1 MIKVAMIEDNSRY
14 RADISALLNADEGF
28 DCVGVYGSA
37 EEGLRKLGKNLP
49 EVLLMDIHLP
59 GATGIECAAKVKA
72 AFPQVQILVLTV
84 YEDTDSIFRALQA
97 GASGYLLKRAHPDE
111 IIDAIRAVKEGG
123 APMTNQIAR
132 KVVESFRAR
141 PGVVTT
147 GTPLESLSKREEEIL
162 DFLAKGY
169 QTKEIAAQLSVSVNT
184 IRSHL
189 QRIYEKLHVRS
200 RTEAVIKYLG

>member
-14 RADISALLNADEGF
+14 RADICALLNAGEGF

-59 GATGIECAAKVKA
+59 GATGIECTAKVKE

-84 YEDTDSIFRALQA
+84 YEDTDSIFQALEA

-111 IIDAIRAVKEGG
+111 IIDAIRAVKDGG

-141 PGVVTT
+141 SGVASA
-147 GTPLESLSKREEEIL
+147 GKPLETLSKREEEIL

-189 QRIYEKLHVRS
+189 QHIYEKLHVRS

>member
-14 RADISALLNADEGF
+14 RADICALLNAGEGF

-37 EEGLRKLGKNLP
+37 EEGLRKLGAHLP

-84 YEDTDSIFRALQA
+84 YEDTDSIFQALEA

-111 IIDAIRAVKEGG
+111 IIDAIRAVKDGG

-141 PGVVTT
+141 SGSVST
-147 GTPLESLSKREEEIL
+147 GKPMETLSKREEEIL

-189 QRIYEKLHVRS
+189 QHIYEKLHVRS

>member
-84 YEDTDSIFRALQA
+84 RSSTP
-97 GASGYLLKRAHPDE
+97 SGPS
-111 IIDAIRAVKEGG
+111 
-123 APMTNQIAR
+123 R
-132 KVVESFRAR
+132 KGAR
-141 PGVVTT
+141 P
-147 GTPLESLSKREEEIL
+147 
-162 DFLAKGY
+162 
-169 QTKEIAAQLSVSVNT
+169 
-184 IRSHL
+184 
-189 QRIYEKLHVRS
+189 
-200 RTEAVIKYLG
+200 